1 MGARR
6 LSDLASTKRLEPA
19 MKSLFLRFV
28 LAGACF
34 PPLAAP
40 AVNANNTT
48 PSPAPISTDTRGIT
62 NTGRIVGYAS
72 LDGVTFFSFSYE
84 GGVFSALP
92 APPPPLQASAL
103 SINDAG
109 VIVGAT
115 SAVFLGSQQGFI
127 FNAGS
132 YAFFT
137 RPGWDETVARA
148 ISNTNLITGYSQH
161 DSDGS
166 TAGFIYD
173 PITSVY
179 TDITIPG
186 SLFTIA
192 QGINVA
198 GQVVGSAAGFPGGTQ
213 AFLRQPDGTIT
224 LFKIGTAPTR
234 ARGINDVGLIT
245 GFMTVGAVN
254 QGFVGSSGGFETLMV
269 PGSDETFPE
278 GINYA
283 GQVIWR

>member
-28 LAGACF
+28 LAAACF
-34 PPLAAP
+34 LPLAAP
-40 AVNANNTT
+40 AVYVYNTILY
-48 PSPAPISTDTRGIT
+48 PGAVSTDTRGIT

-72 LDGVTFFSFSYE
+72 LDGVTFFSFSYDA
-84 GGVFSALP
+84 GVFSALP
-92 APPPPLQASAL
+92 APPAPIQAAAL

-132 YAFFT
+132 YAFFS

-198 GQVVGSAAGFPGGTQ
+198 GQVVGSAAGVPRGMAG
-213 AFLRQPDGTIT
+213 LPSPPDRTIT

-254 QGFVGSSGGFETLMV
+254 QRLAGNSGGFGTLIV
-269 PGSDETFPE
+269 T
-278 GINYA
+278 
-283 GQVIWR
+283 